1 MLYNI
6 FTNNIIP
13 TFLHKMSNTKETGF
27 PDIIKGGAEKI
38 SQKTT
43 NGKSNFRKILPQIHN
58 KIKVYDLKK
67 RKYVTFER
75 HPITC
80 YRNVKF

>member
-6 FTNNIIP
+6 FTKNIIP
-13 TFLHKMSNTKETGF
+13 TFLHKLRNTKETGF

-43 NGKSNFRKILPQIHN
+43 NGKSNLRKI
-58 KIKVYDLKK
+58 
-67 RKYVTFER
+67 
-75 HPITC
+75 
-80 YRNVKF
+80 

>member
-6 FTNNIIP
+6 FKNNIIP
-13 TFLHKMSNTKETGF
+13 KFLHKMSNTKKTGF

-43 NGKSNFRKILPQIHN
+43 NGKSNFRKI
-58 KIKVYDLKK
+58 
-67 RKYVTFER
+67 
-75 HPITC
+75 
-80 YRNVKF
+80 